1 MDQNN
6 PFKAPEARVADVVS
20 DNGDLILEGRKVEA
34 GRGMAWITRGWE
46 LFRQAPGVWIGLG
59 VVYVVILMAVGIIP
73 FLGGIAVNVL
83 LPIFLGGIMLGC
95 KALDEGNDLTLGHL
109 FAGFSNNTGNL
120 AVAGLI
126 YLLGIVVVVII
137 AMVIGVIFGVGAGL
151 SGSSGGA
158 TAILVTV
165 LISLVVFA
173 LIVPLAMAI
182 WFAPALIV
190 FHDVSP
196 FDAMKASFFACLKNI
211 VPFLVYGL
219 VYLVVAIIAS
229 IPLFLGWLVLIPVT
243 MASIYAGYRD
253 MFLSE

>member
-20 DNGDLILEGRKVEA
+20 DSGDFTLEGRKVEA
-34 GRGMAWITRGWE
+34 GRGVVWITRGWE

-120 AVAGLI
+120 AVAGLV
-126 YLLGIVVVVII
+126 YLLGIVVVVVI
-137 AMVIGVIFGVGAGL
+137 AIVIGVVFGIGAGL

-158 TAILVTV
+158 AAILITALVS
-165 LISLVVFA
+165 LIVFA

-190 FHDVSP
+190 FNDVSP
-196 FDAMKASFFACLKNI
+196 FDAMKASFFVCLKNV

-219 VYLVVAIIAS
+219 VYLIVAIIAS

-253 MFLSE
+253 MFLNE